1 MATVNVDNMLTRLRQ
16 KRAIGKRRKII
27 VCTMISFMVTLV
39 QWYYDNFRVKE
50 PSHDWDEEMRS
61 YLNRMYNGKEVDCI
75 DQFRISKCAFKK
87 LCRILEE
94 NGGLVR
100 TRNISIEEYVAI
112 FLKIIAHNLKYRV
125 IGFDYYRS
133 IETISQQFNKVLYA
147 MMRISEE
154 YIKFQPS
161 TVGSSERS
169 KWQWF
174 ENCLGALDGT
184 HIPVTVSAEERPRYR
199 NRKGDISTNV
209 LGVCAPNLRFIYVLP
224 GWEGSAS
231 DARILPDALRRN
243 NRFHVARDKYYLVD
257 AGYTNGPGFLAPYRG
272 TRYHLSEWSGNN

>member
-94 NGGLVR
+94 NGG
-100 TRNISIEEYVAI
+100 
-112 FLKIIAHNLKYRV
+112 V